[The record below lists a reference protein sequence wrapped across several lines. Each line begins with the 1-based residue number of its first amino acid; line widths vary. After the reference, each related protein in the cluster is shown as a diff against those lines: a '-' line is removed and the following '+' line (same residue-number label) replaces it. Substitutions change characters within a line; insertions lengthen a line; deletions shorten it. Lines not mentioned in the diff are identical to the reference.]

1 MSEHNIHSDDEIELN
16 RETAGIDDS
25 VTGIN
30 ELETTFNEAQE
41 GIEAAAVKLYEKNPE
56 TAVKFLTNYTD
67 MTAQSTFDTWKRLGE
82 FIIVKYNDG
91 VIRKMKDGKFE
102 RNAIGQPAGVVRP
115 GYSKEFLEEYVKQTG
130 AK

>member
-1 MSEHNIHSDDEIELN
+1 
-16 RETAGIDDS
+16 
-25 VTGIN
+25 
-30 ELETTFNEAQE
+30 
-41 GIEAAAVKLYEKNPE
+41 
-56 TAVKFLTNYTD
+56 

-130 AK
+130 ERYKVTE